1 MIERTADGA
10 AGARTEFRLRANR
23 SVSASGLL
31 AFFAVLAG
39 WSIAVAAFSAG
50 QGNVFAP
57 FFAAAELSVVAV
69 CLGIVWRQLGRIE
82 RIAFT
87 PEAVQVAGGN
97 GATAEFDPH
106 WVRVERWPGGRAGR
120 ARLVLTSHG
129 RAVEVGAFLADA
141 ECVALEAQLKQALAR
156 CRAVARATDRQ
167 G

>member
-10 AGARTEFRLRANR
+10 AGARIEFRLRANR
-23 SVSASGLL
+23 SVSAAGLL

-69 CLGIVWRQLGRIE
+69 CLRLVWRQLGRVE
-82 RIAFT
+82 WIALA
-87 PEAVQVAGGN
+87 PEAVRVARDDGS
-97 GATAEFDPH
+97 A
-106 WVRVERWPGGRAGR
+106 V
-120 ARLVLTSHG
+120 
-129 RAVEVGAFLADA
+129 AVEVGALLADA
-141 ECVALEAQLKQALAR
+141 ECVELEAQLKQALAR
-156 CRAVARATDRQ
+156 CRAAGERGTD